1 MCDHRSL
8 SPVAD
13 VCVAGHRNDC
23 RSVWDQ
29 IIVSIIW
36 NLLRLPLDWIKWPS
50 GSSSLHGLMRSWW
63 SSSPATN
70 TKLSLLPAPPPR
82 LRTDQHSSIFSS
94 CAMCIMHQV
103 AHFFIGNSFHALE
116 SRISQFRN
124 LSNQFILLP
133 KIWHWFGE
141 ETHVNPNQADTSDH
155 SSEISS
161 GVFIA
166 LLMKGGH
173 RVRGTSG
180 VTALRP
186 FAS

>member
-1 MCDHRSL
+1 MCDHCSF

-70 TKLSLLPAPPPR
+70 TKLSLLPAPTPR
-82 LRTDQHSSIFSS
+82 LRTDRHSSILSS
-94 CAMCIMHQV
+94 CASGCT
-103 AHFFIGNSFHALE
+103 FFHRQLFFSCAWK
-116 SRISQFRN
+116 SQRTF
-124 LSNQFILLP
+124 
-133 KIWHWFGE
+133 
-141 ETHVNPNQADTSDH
+141 H
-155 SSEISS
+155 SSEIYQINIFCCPKF
-161 GVFIA
+161 GTGLA
-166 LLMKGGH
+166 KGRTWNRTRQTLATNLQRYLQLGL
-173 RVRGTSG
+173 V
-180 VTALRP
+180 LY
-186 FAS
+186 